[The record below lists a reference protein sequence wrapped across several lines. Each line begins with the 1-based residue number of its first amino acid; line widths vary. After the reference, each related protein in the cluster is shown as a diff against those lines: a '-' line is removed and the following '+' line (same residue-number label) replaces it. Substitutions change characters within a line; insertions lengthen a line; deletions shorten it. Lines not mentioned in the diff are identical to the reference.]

1 MKGKL
6 LGEVA
11 VQFDRLQRQQQRRPV
26 PGSSASRLPPPP
38 LPPGSRLPPA
48 HLLLPLPARGRREA
62 TGRHRRSIL
71 AAVSEGPWAASPP
84 RTAAA

>member
-11 VQFDRLQRQQQRRPV
+11 VQFDRLQQQQQQRRPV
-26 PGSSASRLPPPP
+26 PASSASSLPRSPRA
-38 LPPGSRLPPA
+38 PGCPPA
-48 HLLLPLPARGRREA
+48 HLRLPLPARGRREA

-71 AAVSEGPWAASPP
+71 APPSEGPRAASPP
-84 RTAAA
+84 RNATV

>member
-26 PGSSASRLPPPP
+26 PGSSASRLPLCPRA
-38 LPPGSRLPPA
+38 PGCPRPTSSCLSQPGGG
-48 HLLLPLPARGRREA
+48 GRRRA
-62 TGRHRRSIL
+62 G
-71 AAVSEGPWAASPP
+71 
-84 RTAAA
+84 TAAASSLLSPKGRGQHPRHELQPPS